1 MARPDQG
8 EPVGPARRALL
19 ILTLHPRASSPGA
32 ELKDPALVEAKEA
45 HKEKTGCSDETA
57 VFSVKG
63 LRDKPNP
70 YPYP

>member
-1 MARPDQG
+1 M
-8 EPVGPARRALL
+8 
-19 ILTLHPRASSPGA
+19 
-32 ELKDPALVEAKEA
+32 EAKEA

-57 VFSVKG
+57 VFFVKG